1 MPGCSYA
8 NGISSKQALDWYTN
22 SNKEQRR
29 AYEAMKANG
38 VKGLYLLT
46 HKELNFTQ
54 DSMVEGL
61 HPNDLGMR
69 QYADAYLRK
78 ISKILPKK
86 R

>member
-1 MPGCSYA
+1 
-8 NGISSKQALDWYTN
+8 
-22 SNKEQRR
+22 
-29 AYEAMKANG
+29 MKAND
-38 VKGLYLLT
+38 VKVLYLLT